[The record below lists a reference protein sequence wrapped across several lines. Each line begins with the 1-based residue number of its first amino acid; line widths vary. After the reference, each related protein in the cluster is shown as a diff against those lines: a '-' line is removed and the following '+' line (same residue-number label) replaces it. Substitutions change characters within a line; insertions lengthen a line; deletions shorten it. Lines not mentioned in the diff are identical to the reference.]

1 MTSVPKQ
8 ASAFRKGGHIILKDH
23 VCKIVKMKTH
33 KTGKHGHAK
42 INFTGLDIFTN
53 NKYEELQSA
62 THSMQEPEVNK
73 DEYDVI
79 DIQEEF
85 VSLANL
91 EGESLEL
98 QIPKN
103 EIGDNL
109 RKGFEDEKIMIA
121 IVTSAMGQ
129 TKITQFKEE
138 K

>member
-23 VCKIVKMKTH
+23 VCKIVQMKTH

-62 THSMQEPEVNK
+62 THSMQEPEVQK
-73 DEYDVI
+73 EEYDVI
-79 DIQEEF
+79 DIVDEF
-85 VSLANL
+85 TSLTNL
-91 EGESLEL
+91 EGDSLEL
-98 QIPKN
+98 PLPKN
-103 EIGDNL
+103 EIGENL
-109 RKGFEDEKIMIA
+109 KNGFNEEKIIIA
-121 IVTSAMGQ
+121 IVTSAMGK
-129 TKITQFKEE
+129 TIITQFKEE

>member
-23 VCKIVKMKTH
+23 VCKIVKM
-33 KTGKHGHAK
+33 HGHAK